1 MRTATGLT
9 LVAIGAIL
17 AFAIRTSPSFLD
29 LQVAG
34 WVIMLT
40 GVAGMF
46 IPRRGSGGL
55 RRRIV
60 VRRPRGFA
68 GDPQRQPMA
77 AVYGTSPP
85 WHDVQAMVQGPAVGD
100 VEAVFR
106 ERWADPAPPT
116 RNPVR
121 RLRDLL
127 AGVEDAR
134 RLPPQLPDPPPA
146 TPDPPVFGRR
156 RNGEL
161 GIVQHLERK

>member
-1 MRTATGLT
+1 VLRHAGHPRDD
-9 LVAIGAIL
+9 VAFVGGI
-17 AFAIRTSPSFLD
+17 D
-29 LQVAG
+29 LCHS
-34 WVIMLT
+34 
-40 GVAGMF
+40 
-46 IPRRGSGGL
+46 RRDDACH
-55 RRRIV
+55 
-60 VRRPRGFA
+60 A
-68 GDPQRQPMA
+68 GDPRRQPMA

-116 RNPVR
+116 RNPMR

-161 GIVQHLERK
+161 GIVQYLERK